1 MFSATLYEDSNNL
14 LIRASCIQDSIS
26 ILSKVSVLSCQVM
39 DGVERLTS
47 WSGAPGDSQAPT
59 QRVRKL
65 RSLSLPGPGPGLP
78 RDSGYMKTLPS
89 LSEVQSSRGG
99 WEKLGL
105 YMTGLP
111 PKQSAKEPRL
121 QTFRLVQAKK
131 NLLSFSPSD
140 TSLEELSISASNI
153 MLSLRADQETF
164 DARYEVQV
172 V

>member
-1 MFSATLYEDSNNL
+1 MYEDSNNL

-26 ILSKVSVLSCQVM
+26 IPSKVVVLTGQVM

-47 WSGAPGDSQAPT
+47 WSGAPGDSPAPT

-131 NLLSFSPSD
+131 KIFYLSVRATQVWRNLASLPVTSCCPSGQIRRLLMPDMSYRWFS
-140 TSLEELSISASNI
+140 
-153 MLSLRADQETF
+153 
-164 DARYEVQV
+164 
-172 V
+172 

>member
-1 MFSATLYEDSNNL
+1 
-14 LIRASCIQDSIS
+14 
-26 ILSKVSVLSCQVM
+26 M

>member
-164 DARYEVQV
+164 DARYELQV

>member
-1 MFSATLYEDSNNL
+1 M
-14 LIRASCIQDSIS
+14 
-26 ILSKVSVLSCQVM
+26 LSGLVM

-47 WSGAPGDSQAPT
+47 WSGAPGDSPAPT

-111 PKQSAKEPRL
+111 PKQSAKEPR
-121 QTFRLVQAKK
+121 
-131 NLLSFSPSD
+131 
-140 TSLEELSISASNI
+140 
-153 MLSLRADQETF
+153 
-164 DARYEVQV
+164 
-172 V
+172 